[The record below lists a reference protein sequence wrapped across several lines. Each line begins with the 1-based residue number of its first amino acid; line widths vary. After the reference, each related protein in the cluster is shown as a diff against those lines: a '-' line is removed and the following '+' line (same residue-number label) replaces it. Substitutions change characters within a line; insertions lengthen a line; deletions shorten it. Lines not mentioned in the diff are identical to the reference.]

1 MGFKSSFIA
10 ISSTTKIYLS
20 ELLLETGLKCHAEK
34 KKHQFLTMG
43 RRTMLVRVAYFI
55 LKYE

>member
-10 ISSTTKIYLS
+10 ISSITKIYLS

-34 KKHQFLTMG
+34 KKTSVFNNGQANDACSSSVL
-43 RRTMLVRVAYFI
+43 YFKI
-55 LKYE
+55 